1 MDRGD
6 EVLLSELCGN
16 LLDNALKYTP
26 EQGIVTA
33 RLERDS
39 DAVTLVVEDS
49 GPGIDDEH
57 IHLALQPFHRLDN
70 VGNVAGAGIG
80 LALSM
85 ISHACTVLVPI
96 FPVAKLGGLY
106 VRIRFKPCSAVM
118 RTNVSAVKHVYK
130 KSHLE
135 V

>member
-1 MDRGD
+1 M
-6 EVLLSELCGN
+6 
-16 LLDNALKYTP
+16 LDNALKYTP

-33 RLERDS
+33 RLERDG

-80 LALSM
+80 LALVNDIARLHRTHPHFSR
-85 ISHACTVLVPI
+85 SEA
-96 FPVAKLGGLY
+96 LGGLY
-106 VRIRFKPCSAVM
+106 VRYAFKPCSAVM

>member
-1 MDRGD
+1 MSTGLRRRTGSDVDRGD

-33 RLERDS
+33 RLERDG

-49 GPGIDDEH
+49 GPGIDNEH

-80 LALSM
+80 LALVNDIARLHRTHPHFSR
-85 ISHACTVLVPI
+85 SEA
-96 FPVAKLGGLY
+96 LGGLY
-106 VRIRFKPCSAVM
+106 VRIRF
-118 RTNVSAVKHVYK
+118 
-130 KSHLE
+130 
-135 V
+135 

>member
-80 LALSM
+80 LA
-85 ISHACTVLVPI
+85 
-96 FPVAKLGGLY
+96 FGQ
-106 VRIRFKPCSAVM
+106 
-118 RTNVSAVKHVYK
+118 
-130 KSHLE
+130 
-135 V
+135 